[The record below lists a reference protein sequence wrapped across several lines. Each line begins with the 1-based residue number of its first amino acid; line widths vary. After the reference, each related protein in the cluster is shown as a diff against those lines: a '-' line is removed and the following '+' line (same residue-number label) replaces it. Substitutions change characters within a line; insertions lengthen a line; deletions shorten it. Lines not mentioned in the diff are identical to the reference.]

1 MGIILV
7 IIQAPQIQI
16 SGIPHFAGF
25 YKNSPVWRIGN
36 FIKSYKMG
44 NILEIIQVPQIQI
57 PHFAGFYENSPV
69 WRISN
74 FIKSYKMGNIL
85 GIIEERKRSYQSK

>member
-7 IIQAPQIQI
+7 IIQVPQIQI
-16 SGIPHFAGF
+16 SGIPYFAGF

>member
-7 IIQAPQIQI
+7 IIQVPQIQI

-44 NILEIIQVPQIQI
+44 NILEIIQVPKIQISEI
-57 PHFAGFYENSPV
+57 PHFAGFHENSPV
-69 WRISN
+69 WRIVN
-74 FIKSYKMGNIL
+74 VLKATKQ
-85 GIIEERKRSYQSK
+85 GIF

>member
-1 MGIILV
+1 MGNIVV
-7 IIQAPQIQI
+7 IIQGPQIQI

-25 YKNSPVWRIGN
+25 YKTSPFWRIGS

-69 WRISN
+69 WRIGN